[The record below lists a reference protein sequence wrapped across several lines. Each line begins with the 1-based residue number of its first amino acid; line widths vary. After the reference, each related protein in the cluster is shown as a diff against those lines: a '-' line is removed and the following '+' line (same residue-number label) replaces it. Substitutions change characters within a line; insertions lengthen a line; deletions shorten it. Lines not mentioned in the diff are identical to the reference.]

1 MAVPAA
7 LATDH
12 RAVRA
17 DRIRDLLSRRGLG
30 AAVLR
35 TVSNFAWFTGG
46 GDSRVDHASQLGV
59 ADVVVTADAVA
70 VLASS
75 IETPRMRAEQAAGLD
90 VVEFPWH
97 EGPEAALRELTGAAP
112 FGADTSLPGAAS
124 DLSAPIARMRR
135 VLGLDAIDQLE
146 GVGADTS
153 AAFAEAAMAVEPG
166 ANEHDIAAALAYACR
181 TRGLV
186 PHVLLVGAD
195 ERIAR
200 FCHPLPAG
208 ATVRRRALLATSAE
222 RGGLYANVTRI
233 VELEEPHNERARR
246 RAACDEILGRMR
258 DEATVPGTN
267 LADA

>member
-59 ADVVVTADAVA
+59 ADVLVTADAVA

-75 IETPRMRAEQAAGLD
+75 IEAPRMRAEQAAGLD

-97 EGPEAALRELTGAAP
+97 EGPEATLSELANGAAY
-112 FGADTSLPGAAS
+112 GADIASHACAAC
-124 DLSAPIARMRR
+124 SALTRSISSKAW
-135 VLGLDAIDQLE
+135 GL
-146 GVGADTS
+146 T
-153 AAFAEAAMAVEPG
+153 P
-166 ANEHDIAAALAYACR
+166 
-181 TRGLV
+181 
-186 PHVLLVGAD
+186 
-195 ERIAR
+195 
-200 FCHPLPAG
+200 
-208 ATVRRRALLATSAE
+208 RRRSP
-222 RGGLYANVTRI
+222 R
-233 VELEEPHNERARR
+233 
-246 RAACDEILGRMR
+246 
-258 DEATVPGTN
+258 
-267 LADA
+267 